1 MKTALLFSLPVLFL
15 ASLSGCAMPPETKSS
30 PSPLTHGNVQMTL
43 KNGITTQ
50 NEVLEAFGPPNIMTL
65 DGSGNEVWTYQKQAT
80 VTKAESAN
88 SYGTIILFGGGGGTS
103 GFEQSSRT
111 MTLIIKFDKDK
122 KVMDFK
128 SMATNF

>member
-1 MKTALLFSLPVLFL
+1 MTIHLLLPLSALFI
-15 ASLSGCAMPPETKSS
+15 ASLSACAMPPETKSS

-43 KNGITTQ
+43 KNGVTTQ

-65 DGSGNEVWTYQKQAT
+65 DGSGNEVWTYHKQAT

-88 SYGTIILFGGGGGTS
+88 SYGTIILFGGSGGTS

>member
-1 MKTALLFSLPVLFL
+1 MNSTLVFSLPMLFC
-15 ASLSGCAMPPETKSS
+15 ASLAGCAVQPETKSV

-65 DGSGNEVWTYQKQAT
+65 DGSGNEVWTYHKQAT

-88 SYGTIILFGGGGGTS
+88 TYGTIILFGGSGGTS

>member
-1 MKTALLFSLPVLFL
+1 MKTFLLFSLPVLL
-15 ASLSGCAMPPETKSS
+15 IASLSGCAVPPETKPS

-80 VTKAESAN
+80 VTKAESAKG
-88 SYGTIILFGGGGGTS
+88 S
-103 GFEQSSRT
+103 
-111 MTLIIKFDKDK
+111 LI
-122 KVMDFK
+122 
-128 SMATNF
+128 NN